1 VSTSTNWLAVAF
13 FATGFATTQSVNAQ
27 SMDKGGARP
36 LAQVKF
42 AQDDDVKCLAS
53 ALENGNPS
61 NGPSTFILK
70 APPNCVVPWH
80 YHTAGEQLI
89 VTQGD
94 VKTEMEGMAAVSLT
108 PGGFAMMP
116 GKAKHQFSCQ
126 SKSPCVLFVTFD
138 GTYDI
143 FWVKA
148 DKSR

>member
-1 VSTSTNWLAVAF
+1 MAAGNCLAVAF
-13 FATGFATTQSVNAQ
+13 FAAAGLAAVPAINAQ

-42 AQDDDVKCLAS
+42 AADDDVKCLES
-53 ALENGNPS
+53 ALENGNPAT
-61 NGPSTFILK
+61 GPSTFILK
-70 APPNCVVPWH
+70 APPNCIVRWH
-80 YHTAGEQLI
+80 YHTAAEQLI
-89 VTQGD
+89 VTQGT

-126 SKSPCVLFVTFD
+126 SKNPCVLFVTFD
-138 GTYDI
+138 RTYDI

>member
-1 VSTSTNWLAVAF
+1 MKALSLLALIAM
-13 FATGFATTQSVNAQ
+13 ALLAGAQ

-53 ALENGNPS
+53 ALENGDPGKGAS
-61 NGPSTFILK
+61 ALILK

-80 YHTAGEQLI
+80 YHTAEEQLV
-89 VTQGD
+89 VTQGT
-94 VKTEMEGMAAVSLT
+94 VLTEMQGMSARALG

-126 SKSPCVLFVTFD
+126 SKSPCILFVMFD
-138 GTYDI
+138 RTYDI
-143 FWVKA
+143 FWVKDVKA
-148 DKSR
+148 SVK

>member
-1 VSTSTNWLAVAF
+1 MSAGMNLLAVALF
-13 FATGFATTQSVNAQ
+13 VGGSASGQ

-53 ALENGNPS
+53 GLENGNPS
-61 NGPSTFILK
+61 TGPSTFILK
-70 APPNCVVPWH
+70 APPNCIVPWH

-94 VKTEMEGMAAVSLT
+94 VKTEMDGMAAVSLA

-116 GKAKHQFSCQ
+116 GRAKHQFSCQ

-138 GTYDI
+138 RAYDI

>member
-1 VSTSTNWLAVAF
+1 MNARTNWLTVAIFAVA
-13 FATGFATTQSVNAQ
+13 ALAGAQ

-42 AQDDDVKCLAS
+42 APDDDVKCLES

-61 NGPSTFILK
+61 KGASTFILK
-70 APPNCVVPWH
+70 APPNCIVPWH

-89 VTQGD
+89 VTQGN
-94 VKTEMEGMAAVSLT
+94 VKTEMDGMAAVSLAA
-108 PGGFAMMP
+108 GGFAMMP

-126 SKSPCVLFVTFD
+126 SKNPCVLFVTFD
-138 GTYDI
+138 RTYDI

-148 DKSR
+148 DKTR

>member
-1 VSTSTNWLAVAF
+1 MNARMNRLTLAL
-13 FATGFATTQSVNAQ
+13 FAAGLAGAQSINAQ

-53 ALENGNPS
+53 ALENGSPS
-61 NGPSTFILK
+61 IGPSTFILK
-70 APPNCVVPWH
+70 APPNCIVPWH

-89 VTQGD
+89 VTQGN
-94 VKTEMEGMAAVSLT
+94 VKTEMDGMAAASLT
-108 PGGFAMMP
+108 VGGYAMMP

-138 GTYDI
+138 RTYDI